1 MDQIKETWMWEI
13 FDLID
18 DDEDGYISPQHIDIT
33 TLPNN
38 IIDII
43 TPVLLE
49 IEQEQL
55 TLDHEKFCELLE
67 DLISTLT
74 VEERNILVGPKW

>member
-1 MDQIKETWMWEI
+1 MISASHQEPSQQSTVAHKSHKIMDQIKETWMWEI

-49 IEQEQL
+49 IEQE
-55 TLDHEKFCELLE
+55 
-67 DLISTLT
+67 
-74 VEERNILVGPKW
+74 